1 MNEETQSEILK
12 QLLVKHNID
21 VTKAT
26 LHISNNRLLDFID
39 DLLRRTREETE

>member
-26 LHISNNRLLDFID
+26 LHISNTRLLDFID
-39 DLLRRTREETE
+39 DLLGRTREETE